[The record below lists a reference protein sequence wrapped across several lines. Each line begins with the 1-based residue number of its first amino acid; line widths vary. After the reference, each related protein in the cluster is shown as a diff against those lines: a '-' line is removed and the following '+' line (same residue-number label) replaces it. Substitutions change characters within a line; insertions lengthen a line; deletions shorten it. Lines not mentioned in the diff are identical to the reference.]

1 MQIHELAEGSRPF
14 RALYEHWERHQ
25 WSPFGIDF
33 SADAATFAALDEPT
47 RDGLVLVFA
56 HRFHAEF
63 NVAALLAPFLLA
75 APDYDVQLLLATQ
88 VADEHRHIE
97 SVLRVYSDVFGVEG
111 GIEAVKALADAE
123 LDPVAAAL
131 YAALDDVVRALEESR
146 DEDSFLK
153 AVVAYHLIGEGSI
166 GRANQNFVAA
176 RFDRVGSFPGL
187 REVQRLAVRDEVRHI
202 GIGVSYARRRMA
214 RNGARTRALIEEIVE
229 GFQALG
235 DSLLEHADQGLL
247 DDFASA
253 YGAEPAT
260 LWAEVRHQLRLRLRS
275 IGFADVRPQSR
286 VTLRQSPL
294 PKGSIRRAE
303 PVDGPARLA
312 EEFSPRRPP

>member
-1 MQIHELAEGSRPF
+1 MDVDRGEVQIHEFAQGPRPF

-25 WSPFGIDF
+25 WSPFTIDF
-33 SADAATFAALDEPT
+33 STDAATFSALDEPT
-47 RDGLVLVFA
+47 RNGLVLVFA

-97 SVLRVYSDVFGVEG
+97 SVLRVYSDVFAVEG
-111 GIEAVKALADAE
+111 GIAEVKPLADAQV
-123 LDPVAAAL
+123 DPVAATL
-131 YAALDDVVRALEESR
+131 YGALDDVVRALEASR

-153 AVVAYHLIGEGSI
+153 AIVAYHLIGEGSI

-176 RFDRVGSFPGL
+176 QFDRVGSFPGL
-187 REVQRLAVRDEVRHI
+187 REVQQLAVRDEVRHI
-202 GIGVSYARRRMA
+202 GIGVSYARRRLA
-214 RNGARTRALIEEIVE
+214 RDGARARALIEEIVE
-229 GFQALG
+229 GFEALG
-235 DSLLEHADQGLL
+235 DSLLEHAPPGLL

-260 LWAEVRHQLRLRLRS
+260 LWAEVRRQLRLRLRS
-275 IGFADVRPQSR
+275 IGFGDVRR
-286 VTLRQSPL
+286 AR
-294 PKGSIRRAE
+294 SIT
-303 PVDGPARLA
+303 
-312 EEFSPRRPP
+312 RRP